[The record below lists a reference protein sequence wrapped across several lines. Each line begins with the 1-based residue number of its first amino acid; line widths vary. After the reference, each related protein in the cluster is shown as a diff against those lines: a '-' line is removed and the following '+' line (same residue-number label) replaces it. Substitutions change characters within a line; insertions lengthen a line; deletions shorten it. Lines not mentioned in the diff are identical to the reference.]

1 MMTEVVTHL
10 TAEQNPN
17 FALPESYGDTLY
29 DRALGPEA
37 SDADKKKF
45 AEVVEAQRKSYAGD
59 AGRMRLRQATVALGT
74 RDSLLFRL
82 QDIKCPVLW
91 IVGSKDPSF
100 PEKAAKEDSSM
111 FKSEVQFEVI
121 DGAYHYPTWSHAEK
135 VNKLVL
141 DFVKKYGGQ
150 KDARAMREAVGMVDI

>member
-1 MMTEVVTHL
+1 
-10 TAEQNPN
+10 
-17 FALPESYGDTLY
+17 
-29 DRALGPEA
+29 
-37 SDADKKKF
+37 
-45 AEVVEAQRKSYAGD
+45 
-59 AGRMRLRQATVALGT
+59 
-74 RDSLLFRL
+74 
-82 QDIKCPVLW
+82 
-91 IVGSKDPSF
+91 
-100 PEKAAKEDSSM
+100 M